1 MSDNQV
7 VSSSNSKYISIVPEN
22 GEVFNPSQKIIY
34 NIEPSIGFIKRDTYL
49 IFDVLNTSANSNM
62 VAFPQQV
69 GAHALIENIRIYS
82 KMTGVLLEALENYS
96 QIQGLIHQYGY
107 DDKTQLNMKEG
118 VGLPC
123 CSRLNANNGGNLAS
137 NYQGVGAHFVENLQ
151 LSVLANTP
159 APNTPRY
166 VSRRFCIPLRAGLF
180 RTFDSERL
188 IPILNMGGLRI
199 EINLAPADLALQRI
213 CCSEVLVGSA
223 YGHAQRDLVNF
234 GVLID
239 NRGGGDV
246 IFRLTGTHTGAKCG
260 LCVGNSVR
268 FWDVGVHDFTRTI
281 TAIADDGAGNVDITV
296 SGAVVNAS
304 SANTRLFVSVGG
316 NGNGAGVGDLQNTV
330 CIDAMNYQITST
342 EMRICQVVP
351 TPEQAKTL
359 SSALNYEFTSY
370 DVFLDNIDGGTLRHQ
385 VPINSVSSKALGI
398 ISMPYRADYERN
410 NATSSYFAGETPSV
424 NGVNSVQFFIN
435 NKLYPLREYNPHSL
449 NDRVICLNEVVKAL
463 KAVGIPPKML
473 GVNEYGYIEDYN
485 NTWVVARELARSG
498 FVFDLRNAEGEIRL
512 GFGAVRAWRTRVNTF
527 VFSKKIIETT
537 AQGVQ
542 VVL

>member
-1 MSDNQV
+1 MSASNPI

-34 NIEPSIGFIKRDTYL
+34 NIEPSLGFIKRDTYL

-96 QIQGLIHQYGY
+96 QLQGLIHQYGY

-123 CSRLNANNGGNLAS
+123 CSRLNANNGGALAT
-137 NYQGVGAHFVENLQ
+137 NYQGVGANFIENLQ
-151 LSVLANTP
+151 LSLLNDQP
-159 APNTPRY
+159 AVNTPRY
-166 VSRRFCIPLRAGLF
+166 VSRRFCIPIRAGLF
-180 RTFDSERL
+180 RAFDSERL

-213 CCSEVLVGSA
+213 ACSEVLATSA
-223 YGHAQRDLVNF
+223 FGHAQRDLVNF
-234 GVLID
+234 GVLI
-239 NRGGGDV
+239 NVRGAGSNSA
-246 IFRLTGTHTGAKCG
+246 RLTGFHTKEKCA
-260 LCVGNSVR
+260 LAVGNSIR
-268 FWDVGVHDFTRTI
+268 IAEVGVHNATRTI
-281 TAIADDGAGNVDITV
+281 TAIADDAGGNVDITWG
-296 SGAVVNAS
+296 GAAVGA
-304 SANTRLFVSVGG
+304 SANTARIFVSVGG
-316 NGNGAGVGDLQNTV
+316 GTVASATEQNTA

-370 DVFLDNIDGGTLRHQ
+370 DVFLDNVDGATLRHQ

-398 ISMPYRADYERN
+398 LSMPYRSDYERN
-410 NATSSYFAGETPSV
+410 NATSSYFAGETPAI
-424 NGVNSVQFFIN
+424 NLINSVQFFIN
-435 NKLYPLREYNPHSL
+435 NKLYPLRNYNPNSL
-449 NDRVICLNEVVKAL
+449 NDRVICLNETVKAL

-485 NTWVVARELARSG
+485 NSFVVARELARNG

-512 GFGAVRAWRTRVNTF
+512 GFSATRTFRTRINSF
-527 VFSKKIIETT
+527 VFSKKIVETT
-537 AQGVQ
+537 ANGVQ